1 MSAFFKCQHLLP
13 TQASSQREV
22 LWLLSPLRSL
32 SDDGVN
38 PNLLDVPQPVNIQL
52 FCIQPWIYIFN
63 SFVSEEEEEEGKVKP
78 NHHRV
83 TKLVYCLLLMPS
95 LATSGC
101 QPTFYYQYQSWNGPL
116 FGQHAVIQFVMIS
129 CLASVVEIF
138 LLRFTFNLPR
148 DVKNQS
154 LESWNSDPQSPVT
167 EKECCLSLHVLFTT
181 KANKKGINTC
191 MEIQIYNHI

>member
-1 MSAFFKCQHLLP
+1 MHHG
-13 TQASSQREV
+13 TT
-22 LWLLSPLRSL
+22 
-32 SDDGVN
+32 
-38 PNLLDVPQPVNIQL
+38 VNIQL
-52 FCIQPWIYIFN
+52 FCVQPWIYIFN
-63 SFVSEEEEEEGKVKP
+63 SFVSEGGGLGRSNRSIRESQSLFTAFFWCLHSP
-78 NHHRV
+78 L
-83 TKLVYCLLLMPS
+83 LV
-95 LATSGC
+95 AAA
-101 QPTFYYQYQSWNGPL
+101 TFYYQYQSWNGPL
-116 FGQHAVIQFVMIS
+116 FGKHAVIQFVMIS